1 MTAIFNPTGL
11 STVPPLPRPAPP
23 APAPD
28 PALGPPPSPPPAPA
42 TATVPA
48 TVPATAPAPSSVGS
62 GSVGPVLELPGTPGT
77 ALVPV
82 THAGRPV
89 GAFVLTDGRVRYRR
103 VTDPDQLVAAA
114 TGAFAVAALTA
125 AVAVW
130 SRRRPPAVHTVTMGP
145 GGWLS
150 LRGASLPRPRPD
162 TRPWWARLLRAHPL
176 PR

>member
-11 STVPPLPRPAPP
+11 NTVPPVPRPTTP
-23 APAPD
+23 AADATPTPAER
-28 PALGPPPSPPPAPA
+28 GP
-42 TATVPA
+42 
-48 TVPATAPAPSSVGS
+48 
-62 GSVGPVLELPGTPGT
+62 VGPVLELPGAT
-77 ALVPV
+77 LVPV
-82 THAGRPV
+82 AHAGRPV
-89 GAFVLTDGRVRYRR
+89 GAFVVAGDRVRYRR

-130 SRRRPPAVHTVTMGP
+130 SRRRPPAVGTVTMGP

-150 LRGASLPRPRPD
+150 LRGLPARHPD
-162 TRPWWARLLRAHPL
+162 ARPWWARLLRAHPL

>member
-11 STVPPLPRPAPP
+11 NTVPPVPRPATPADDPTP
-23 APAPD
+23 APAVP
-28 PALGPPPSPPPAPA
+28 GP
-42 TATVPA
+42 
-48 TVPATAPAPSSVGS
+48 
-62 GSVGPVLELPGTPGT
+62 VGPVLELPGA

-89 GAFVLTDGRVRYRR
+89 GAFVLADGRVRYRR
-103 VTDPDQLVAAA
+103 VVDPDQFVAAA

-150 LRGASLPRPRPD
+150 MRGLPASRPD
-162 TRPWWARLLRAHPL
+162 HRPWWARLLHAHPL